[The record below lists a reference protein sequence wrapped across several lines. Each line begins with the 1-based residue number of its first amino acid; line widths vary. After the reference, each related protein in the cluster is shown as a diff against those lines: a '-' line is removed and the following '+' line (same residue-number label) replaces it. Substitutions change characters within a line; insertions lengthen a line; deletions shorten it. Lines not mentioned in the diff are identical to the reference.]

1 MAFFLYVEI
10 YRKLKYGAGPRLL
23 GFQKKNEIKIQ
34 EDKELDEFT
43 YTGSK
48 IKNQFT
54 AYLLAQIR
62 GARQN
67 YLRKMLRISSNE
79 MLAED
84 LTVEE
89 IGISVEESLEMEHR
103 EELLMREADGCYPE
117 WDEMKDQKL
126 VEALLLLREDER
138 KLIYQHVFEE
148 RTFDDISR
156 INGLPPYK
164 VKGIYYYAIRKIRKW
179 MGGDR

>member
-1 MAFFLYVEI
+1 ME
-10 YRKLKYGAGPRLL
+10 YGVDPRLL

-34 EDKELDEFT
+34 EDKQLDKFT

-54 AYLLAQIR
+54 AYILAQIR

-67 YLRKMLRISSNE
+67 YLRKMLRISRNE
-79 MLAED
+79 MPAED
-84 LTVEE
+84 LTMEE
-89 IGISVEESLEMEHR
+89 MGISVEESLELKYR
-103 EELLMREADGCYPE
+103 EELLLKEADGDYPK

-148 RTFDDISR
+148 RTFDDMSR

-179 MGGDR
+179 MGGAR